1 MGTAPFHCSSLAML
15 ERPLHSL
22 SAWIAHFRDREIP
35 VLAASSEA
43 LEHLRANED
52 DVDAHLIGETFSS
65 DPLMTLK
72 VLRHAASLGRERRT
86 TDAETVTAAIVLMG
100 ITPFFNT
107 FGPQPVVETLL
118 DAQALEGFE
127 AVLRRSERAARFA
140 LGFAAHRLDPDA
152 QLIHSAALLHDF
164 AELLLWCEAPGLATK
179 IRRRQQADPGLRSVK
194 AQKDVLGI
202 ELQELEIG
210 LMQAWHLPQMLSRI
224 VDDRHRSPDPQELCV
239 LYATRLARH
248 TMSGGFDNAAVPDD
262 VRDIGQLLNLRP
274 EPTLRLLH
282 DLVGDALPPAPSTY

>member
-1 MGTAPFHCSSLAML
+1 ML

-22 SAWIAHFRDREIP
+22 SAWIDHFRDREIP

-43 LEHLRANED
+43 LEQLRANED
-52 DVDAHLIGETFSS
+52 EVDAHLIGETFAN

-86 TDAETVTAAIVLMG
+86 TDAETLTAAVVLMG
-100 ITPFFNT
+100 ITPFFTT
-107 FGPQPVVETLL
+107 FGPQPVVEELL
-118 DAQALEGFE
+118 DPGALEGFE

-152 QLIHSAALLHDF
+152 ELIHSAALLHDF
-164 AELLLWCEAPGLATK
+164 AELLLWCEAPDLAAE
-179 IRRRQQADPGLRSVK
+179 IRMRQLLDPSLRSSK

-202 ELQELEIG
+202 ELLDLELG
-210 LMQAWHLPQMLSRI
+210 LMRAWHLPQMLSRI
-224 VDDRHRSPDPQELCV
+224 VDDRQRSPDAQELCV

-248 TMSGGFDNAAVPDD
+248 TMNGGFDNPAIPDD
-262 VRDIGQLLNLRP
+262 VNDLGLLLNLRP

-282 DLVGDALPPAPSTY
+282 DLLGETLPPPASTY